1 MMSGLGR
8 LRQKNGDQKKG
19 GPFGEGRMK
28 GYQGLLALL
37 ALGLCAATGGAL
49 LGSDPAA
56 LDCERLT
63 RYTARVSF
71 LFFLPVFTLSAL
83 SHFVRHPAVLA
94 LRPRRR
100 QLGITFGIAH
110 LCHFGA
116 ILLLHRHQGSWFTA
130 EDSAALFIYALLG
143 VQVATSNTPAARALG
158 KFWRPTHWVASYAL
172 FVGFFTTY
180 LERLQES
187 GELVYL
193 LLFVLASAAWAL
205 RVAAFFAKRRPG
217 PLSAT

>member
-1 MMSGLGR
+1 
-8 LRQKNGDQKKG
+8 
-19 GPFGEGRMK
+19 MK
-28 GYQGLLALL
+28 GFQGPLALL
-37 ALGLCAATGGAL
+37 ALGLCAATGAAL
-49 LGSDPAA
+49 FGSAPAA
-56 LDCERLT
+56 LDYERLT

-83 SHFVRHPAVLA
+83 SHFVRHPAVIA

-116 ILLLHRHQGSWFTA
+116 ILLLHRHNGTWFTA

-143 VQVATSNTPAARALG
+143 IQVATSNTPAARALG
-158 KFWRPTHWVASYAL
+158 KLWRPTHWVASYAL

-180 LERLQES
+180 LGRLQES
-187 GELVYL
+187 GAPVFLI
-193 LLFVLASAAWAL
+193 LFSLASVAWAL
-205 RVAAFFAKRRPG
+205 RVAAFFSMRRPG

>member
-1 MMSGLGR
+1 
-8 LRQKNGDQKKG
+8 
-19 GPFGEGRMK
+19 MK
-28 GYQGLLALL
+28 GYQGSLALL
-37 ALGLCAATGGAL
+37 ALGLCAATRGAL
-49 LGSDPAA
+49 LRSDPAV
-56 LDCERLT
+56 LDYDRLT

-110 LCHFGA
+110 LAHFGA
-116 ILLLHRHQGSWFTA
+116 ILLFHRHHGTWFTA
-130 EDSAALFIYALLG
+130 EDGAALFIYALLG

-158 KFWRPTHWVASYAL
+158 QLWRPTQWVASYAL

-180 LERLQES
+180 LGRLQET
-187 GELVYL
+187 GAPVFL
-193 LLFVLASAAWAL
+193 LLFGLASAAWAL
-205 RVAAFFAKRRPG
+205 RVAAFFSKRRPG
-217 PLSAT
+217 PLRAT

>member
-1 MMSGLGR
+1 
-8 LRQKNGDQKKG
+8 
-19 GPFGEGRMK
+19 MK

-71 LFFLPVFTLSAL
+71 LFFLPVFTLSEL

>member
-1 MMSGLGR
+1 MKSF
-8 LRQKNGDQKKG
+8 Q
-19 GPFGEGRMK
+19 GP
-28 GYQGLLALL
+28 LALL
-37 ALGLCAATGGAL
+37 ALGLCAATGAAL
-49 LGSDPAA
+49 LGSAPAA
-56 LDCERLT
+56 LDYERLT

-116 ILLLHRHQGSWFTA
+116 ILLLHRHNGTWFTA

-143 VQVATSNTPAARALG
+143 IQVATSNTPAVRALG
-158 KFWRPTHWVASYAL
+158 KIWRPTHWVASYAI
-172 FVGFFTTY
+172 FIGFLRPILDGSKSPARRSSSCF
-180 LERLQES
+180 S
-187 GELVYL
+187 VL
-193 LLFVLASAAWAL
+193 LALPGPFASPLSSQSAAL
-205 RVAAFFAKRRPG
+205 G
-217 PLSAT
+217 P

>member
-1 MMSGLGR
+1 
-8 LRQKNGDQKKG
+8 
-19 GPFGEGRMK
+19 MK
-28 GYQGLLALL
+28 VYQGLLALL

-56 LDCERLT
+56 LDYERLT

-100 QLGITFGIAH
+100 QLGITFGVAH

-116 ILLLHRHQGSWFTA
+116 ILLLHRHHGTWFTA

-158 KFWRPTHWVASYAL
+158 KLWRPTHWVASYAL

-180 LERLQES
+180 LGRLQES

>member
-1 MMSGLGR
+1 
-8 LRQKNGDQKKG
+8 
-19 GPFGEGRMK
+19 MK
-28 GYQGLLALL
+28 DYQGLLALL

-49 LGSDPAA
+49 LGSDPGV
-56 LDCERLT
+56 LDYERLT

-83 SHFVRHPAVLA
+83 SHFVRNSAVLA

-116 ILLLHRHQGSWFTA
+116 ILLLHQHQGTWFTA
-130 EDSAALFIYALLG
+130 DDSAALLIYALLG
-143 VQVATSNTPAARALG
+143 VQVATSNTPAARTLG
-158 KFWRPTHWVASYAL
+158 KLWRPTHWVASYAL

-180 LERLQES
+180 LGRLQAS
-187 GELVYL
+187 GALVYL
-193 LLFVLASAAWAL
+193 LLFSLASAAWAL
-205 RVAAFFAKRRPG
+205 RLAAFFSRRRAR
-217 PLSAT
+217 PLEAS

>member
-1 MMSGLGR
+1 
-8 LRQKNGDQKKG
+8 
-19 GPFGEGRMK
+19 
-28 GYQGLLALL
+28 
-37 ALGLCAATGGAL
+37 
-49 LGSDPAA
+49 
-56 LDCERLT
+56 LDYERLT